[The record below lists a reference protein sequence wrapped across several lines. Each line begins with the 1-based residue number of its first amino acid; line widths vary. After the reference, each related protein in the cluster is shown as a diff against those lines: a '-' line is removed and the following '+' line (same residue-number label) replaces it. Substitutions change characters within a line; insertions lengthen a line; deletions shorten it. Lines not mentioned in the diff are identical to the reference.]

1 MFSVSRSNYIIYMK
15 TIIKIAKAELQVMF
29 YSPIAWLI
37 LVIFAFQAGLV
48 YTGIFDENIRRVSL
62 GWGLYNVTASAF
74 GGRAGLFSIVQSY
87 LYLYIP
93 LLTMGVMSRELSS
106 GSIKLLYSSPITNY
120 QIVFGKYLALVVYA
134 LAITGVLGVYSIHAL
149 FAIEN
154 VEYSIIFTGLLGLF
168 LVVCAYAAIGLFMS
182 SITSYTVVA
191 AMGTLAI
198 LALLNMVGSMW
209 QDIEFVRNIAYWLSI
224 SGRADTFI
232 RGMITSEDLLYFLIV
247 IAMFVSFSI
256 IKLQIGRQKTSFVVV
271 CTKYVVA
278 TVILLGVGFLSS
290 LPYFKVY
297 KDVTYSKINTLTKSS
312 QEVMSKLDGPLTIH
326 TYTNYLEKN
335 YYWGLPNQYM
345 HNMKL
350 FENYTR
356 FKPEIKFKTHNYY
369 HKAKNEHLDERY
381 PDLNDKQRIDT
392 LIKLSNWKFP
402 ISSVEELNTKVDL
415 ASEKYRFFRVLE
427 RGDGQHAVV
436 RIFEDMFVQP
446 SEAEITAAI
455 KRMVMELPTVGFVTG
470 HSERSSTS
478 LQDRGY
484 QMIAQ
489 ERTFRHSLIN
499 QGFDFLDVSLDRPI
513 SDTVKI
519 LVIAEPRATFSA
531 QQIENLKAY
540 LDKGGNLIL
549 ASDPESREHASPI
562 GDMLGVTFMPGVLVK
577 PTDNFQPDLLMM
589 RPTAAGQE
597 FSYHLKT
604 MWRNKYVLTMPGAS
618 GLEFDPSKGFDATT
632 LFTSDSTGS
641 WNELQTVNFIDD
653 SVTRD
658 LKIEAEKPYPTVM
671 ALSRKINGKTQKVL
685 VTGDADWLS
694 NSELSI
700 SRTDVWAA
708 NYSLISTA
716 FYWLSDEEVPI
727 DMRREPAIDKNITTT
742 KTSWMFT
749 GFGLKW
755 IFPIGLI
762 LIGTLIWIRRR
773 GR

>member
-1 MFSVSRSNYIIYMK
+1 MK

-48 YTGIFDENIRRVSL
+48 YTGNYDEFLRRVSL
-62 GWGLYNVTASAF
+62 GWGLHSVTSSAF
-74 GGRAGLFSIVQSY
+74 GGRTGLFSIVQSY

-134 LAITGVLGVYSIHAL
+134 LAITGVLSVYSVHSLI
-149 FAIEN
+149 AIEN

-182 SITSYTVVA
+182 SFTSYTVVA
-191 AMGTLAI
+191 AMGTLAV
-198 LALLNMVGSMW
+198 LALLNMVGTMW
-209 QDIEFVRNIAYWLSI
+209 QDIEFVRNIAYWFSI

-232 RGMITSEDLLYFLIV
+232 RGMITSEDVLYFIIV
-247 IAMFVSFSI
+247 ITMFVSFSI
-256 IKLQIGRQKTSFVVV
+256 IKLQIGRQKTSFFAV
-271 CTKYVVA
+271 CAKYLVA
-278 TVILLGVGFLSS
+278 TAILLGAGFLSS
-290 LPYFKVY
+290 LPQFKAY

-326 TYTNYLEKN
+326 TYVNYLDQN
-335 YYWGLPNQYM
+335 YYWGLPYQYM
-345 HNMKL
+345 QNMKL

-369 HKAKNEHLDERY
+369 HKAKNDHLDERY
-381 PDLNDKQRIDT
+381 PDLDDKQRIDT
-392 LIKLSNWKFP
+392 LIKLNDWKFP
-402 ISSVEELNTKVDL
+402 IASLEELNTDLDL
-415 ASEKYRFFRVLE
+415 ASEKYRFVRVLE
-427 RGDGQHAVV
+427 RGDGQRTVL
-436 RIFEDMFVQP
+436 RIFDDMFVQP
-446 SEAEITAAI
+446 FESEISAAI

-499 QGFDFLDVSLDRPI
+499 QGFDFLDVSLNNPI

-519 LVIAEPRATFSA
+519 LVIAEPRATYSPEQLA
-531 QQIENLKAY
+531 NLEAY
-540 LDKGGNLIL
+540 LEKGGNLIL
-549 ASDPESREHASPI
+549 ASDPESRAYASPI
-562 GDMLGVTFMPGVLVK
+562 GDMLGVKFLPGILVK
-577 PTDNFQPDLLMM
+577 PSETLQPDLLTM
-589 RPTAAGQE
+589 RPTEPGRE
-597 FSYHLKT
+597 FSHHLQT
-604 MWRNKYVLTMPGAS
+604 MWRNKAVLTMPTAS
-618 GLEFDPSKGFDATT
+618 ALEFEPSKGFEATT

-658 LKIEAEKPYPTVM
+658 LELEAEKPHATVM
-671 ALSRKINGKTQKVL
+671 ALSREVNGKTQKIL

-694 NSELSI
+694 NSELSMT
-700 SRTDVWAA
+700 RPDVWAA

-727 DMRREPAIDKNITTT
+727 DMRRAPAIDKTITTT
-742 KTSWMFT
+742 KTSWPFA

-755 IFPIGLI
+755 VFPIALI
-762 LIGTLIWIRRR
+762 LVGTLIWIRRR